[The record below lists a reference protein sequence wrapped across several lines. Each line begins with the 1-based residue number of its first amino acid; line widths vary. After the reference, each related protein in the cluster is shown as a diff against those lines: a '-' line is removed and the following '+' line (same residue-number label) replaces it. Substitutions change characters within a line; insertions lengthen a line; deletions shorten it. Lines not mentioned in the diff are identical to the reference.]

1 MQTGTIVTTGSAV
14 KAKLQ
19 DSYGRSYG
27 LHLSRLYQADGK
39 TPVAKIDRSLIGR
52 RVRFD
57 PQIVA
62 DAELRACDGIASVT
76 KCVLLD

>member
-27 LHLSRLYQADGK
+27 LHLSRLYRADGSQ
-39 TPVAKIDRSLIGR
+39 PEKIDRAMIGR
-52 RVRFD
+52 RVKFD
-57 PQIVA
+57 PTIVEG
-62 DAELRACDGIASVT
+62 AELRACDGVGSVV